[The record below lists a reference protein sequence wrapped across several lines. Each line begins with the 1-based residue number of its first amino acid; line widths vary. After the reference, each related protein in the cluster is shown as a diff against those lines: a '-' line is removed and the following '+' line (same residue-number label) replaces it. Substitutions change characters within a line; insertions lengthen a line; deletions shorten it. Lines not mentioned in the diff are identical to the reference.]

1 MQVNPQ
7 QLLDD
12 GYIILREVVPPGQL
26 DELRGCFETLLER
39 QKVIWA
45 GERKPDDPPG
55 GYWETAAQPRVFFD
69 GIADETTAK
78 AVEFCLH
85 ENTLG
90 VSRQLMQAPEASPT
104 LMALMCSPVQD
115 HGPASWHRD
124 IDPIGQAPLRGM
136 QMDVLQN
143 APGYVQWN
151 IPLYDDSVFWV
162 VPKSHKRPNT
172 EAENQHLVT
181 NGREPIPGGMPV
193 ELKAGDGIVY
203 IHMMLHWGSNYS
215 AKLRRTVHL
224 GYRSFGGP
232 VYPLVNHFYWHL
244 DFTKRMP
251 QNTRAQ
257 FEHFYQ
263 LHEQQCDVIESTF
276 RAILAKDADAFR
288 NGLATLHPGETW
300 RMVCVVYL
308 SKLAEKTRT
317 LTRPDVSKLSFEKRV
332 EAISEHHLSFYI
344 FEDFSRRFSAE
355 EADLLWGRFRTLYDK
370 IQEEIDRSVP
380 DLDSRQD
387 RYMLTEMPTDF
398 DVEDFIASW

>member
-12 GYIILREVVPPGQL
+12 GYIILREVIPPGQL
-26 DELRGCFETLLER
+26 DDLRNCYETLVER

-45 GERKPDDPPG
+45 QERKPDDPPG

-69 GIADETTAK
+69 GVADETTAK

-90 VSRQLMQAPEASPT
+90 VSRQVMQAPEASPT
-104 LMALMCSPVQD
+104 LMALMCSPVRD

-124 IDPIGQAPLRGM
+124 IDPVGQAPLRGM
-136 QMDVLQN
+136 QMDVLEN

-162 VPKSHKRPNT
+162 VPKSHRRPNT
-172 EAENQHLVT
+172 EAEHQHLVT
-181 NGREPIPGGMPV
+181 KGREPIPGGMPV
-193 ELKAGDGIVY
+193 ELRAGDGIVY
-203 IHMMLHWGSNYS
+203 THMMLHWGSNYS

-224 GYRSFGGP
+224 GYRAFGGP
-232 VYPLVNHFYWHL
+232 VYPMVNHFYWHP

-251 QNTRAQ
+251 LGTRER
-257 FEHFYQ
+257 FEHFSQ
-263 LHEQQCDVIESTF
+263 LHEDECDVVEATF
-276 RAILAKDADAFR
+276 RAILDKNAEGFR
-288 NGLATLHPGETW
+288 NGLATLHPGEAW

-308 SKLAEKTRT
+308 SKLVQKTRT
-317 LTRPDVSKLSFEKRV
+317 LKQPDVASLSLEERV
-332 EAISEHHLSFYI
+332 DAISEHRLNFYL
-344 FEDFSRRFSAE
+344 FEDFSHRFSLE
-355 EADLLWGRFRTLYDK
+355 EADLLWVRFGTLYGK
-370 IQEEIDRSVP
+370 IQEEIERSVP
-380 DLDSRQD
+380 SLESRQD
-387 RYMLTEMPTDF
+387 RYMLTDMPANF